1 MRAQYEG
8 MEYYQ
13 EEDPAVKAKL
23 EQWQDLKFGFFVH
36 WGPYSQKGYCE
47 SWTICSEDVDWIQR
61 DTTIS
66 YDEYYRN
73 YVNLK
78 KTFNPVKFNPEYWAD
93 LAKEA
98 GMKYFVFTTKHHDG
112 FCMWDT
118 KETDYKITSSEC
130 PYHTAPNPDILKE
143 LFGAFQ
149 KRDFMIG
156 AYFSKPD
163 WNSPYYWSDRWQ
175 HGDRN
180 VNYKIKNH
188 PWMWEKFC
196 DFTYNQI
203 KELMTGYGKVDIIWL
218 DGGWVAPEN
227 RDQDIKMDREHAD
240 YDSAEVHEVYQAALL
255 HDIGKTMIPVRIRC
269 KSGSLSEVERSS
281 MRKHTSIGH
290 FLLLQTGTMLG
301 TSSVVALQHHER
313 LDGSGYLGLQD
324 AEIHPHAKIVAVAD
338 VFDALISPRPYK
350 RPWDIRRVSDY
361 LKSCAGVKLDG
372 AIVRLLLDNL
382 PQVLA
387 LYRDSTRI
395 TCKIRISPIYTHR
408 GRRETKLCCYR
419 KNSISSIG

>member
-1 MRAQYEG
+1 MRKVLLSVILVGWSMLLYAQYEG
-8 MEYYQ
+8 MEYYREQ
-13 EEDPAVKAKL
+13 DPAVQAKL

-73 YVNLK
+73 YVGLK

-118 KETDYKITSSEC
+118 RETDYKITSGEC
-130 PYHTAPNPDILKE
+130 PFHTAPNADVVKE
-143 LFGAFQ
+143 LFRAFGE
-149 KRDFMIG
+149 RDFMIG

-180 VNYKIKNH
+180 VNYKIKDH

-196 DFTYNQI
+196 DFTYNQV
-203 KELMTGYGKVDIIWL
+203 KELMTGYGNGYYL
-218 DGGWVAPEN
+218 AGRGWVAP
-227 RDQDIKMDREHAD
+227 RMTDIKW
-240 YDSAEVHEVYQAALL
+240 
-255 HDIGKTMIPVRIRC
+255 IG
-269 KSGSLSEVERSS
+269 LSIWPAQPGGLSW
-281 MRKHTSIGH
+281 IAG
-290 FLLLQTGTMLG
+290 LG
-301 TSSVVALQHHER
+301 KYENYRTPEQ
-313 LDGSGYLGLQD
+313 
-324 AEIHPHAKIVAVAD
+324 KI
-338 VFDALISPRPYK
+338 
-350 RPWDIRRVSDY
+350 
-361 LKSCAGVKLDG
+361 LKSRDYRGKCMTMA
-372 AIVRLLLDNL
+372 NQWSYL
-382 PQVLA
+382 PGDK
-387 LYRDSTRI
+387 YKSTQPCI
-395 TCKIRISPIYTHR
+395 AS
-408 GRRETKLCCYR
+408 
-419 KNSISSIG
+419 

>member
-1 MRAQYEG
+1 MDIFTSLT
-8 MEYYQ
+8 
-13 EEDPAVKAKL
+13 EEEIAHSKRTA
-23 EQWQDLKFGFFVH
+23 E
-36 WGPYSQKGYCE
+36 
-47 SWTICSEDVDWIQR
+47 
-61 DTTIS
+61 IS
-66 YDEYYRN
+66 RI
-73 YVNLK
+73 
-78 KTFNPVKFNPEYWAD
+78 
-93 LAKEA
+93 LA
-98 GMKYFVFTTKHHDG
+98 
-112 FCMWDT
+112 
-118 KETDYKITSSEC
+118 
-130 PYHTAPNPDILKE
+130 
-143 LFGAFQ
+143 
-149 KRDFMIG
+149 
-156 AYFSKPD
+156 
-163 WNSPYYWSDRWQ
+163 
-175 HGDRN
+175 
-180 VNYKIKNH
+180 
-188 PWMWEKFC
+188 
-196 DFTYNQI
+196 
-203 KELMTGYGKVDIIWL
+203 
-218 DGGWVAPEN
+218 
-227 RDQDIKMDREHAD
+227 EHAD

-281 MRKHTSIGH
+281 MQKHTSIGH

-313 LDGSGYLGLQD
+313 LDGSGYLGPQD

>member
-1 MRAQYEG
+1 MNIFTSLTA
-8 MEYYQ
+8 
-13 EEDPAVKAKL
+13 EEIAHSKRTA
-23 EQWQDLKFGFFVH
+23 E
-36 WGPYSQKGYCE
+36 
-47 SWTICSEDVDWIQR
+47 
-61 DTTIS
+61 IS
-66 YDEYYRN
+66 RI
-73 YVNLK
+73 
-78 KTFNPVKFNPEYWAD
+78 
-93 LAKEA
+93 LA
-98 GMKYFVFTTKHHDG
+98 
-112 FCMWDT
+112 
-118 KETDYKITSSEC
+118 
-130 PYHTAPNPDILKE
+130 
-143 LFGAFQ
+143 
-149 KRDFMIG
+149 
-156 AYFSKPD
+156 
-163 WNSPYYWSDRWQ
+163 
-175 HGDRN
+175 
-180 VNYKIKNH
+180 
-188 PWMWEKFC
+188 
-196 DFTYNQI
+196 
-203 KELMTGYGKVDIIWL
+203 
-218 DGGWVAPEN
+218 
-227 RDQDIKMDREHAD
+227 EHAD